1 MESEE
6 GEDQRKHLS
15 LPGWICQKPLD
26 HSHDDDEDE
35 DDDGSRVEDIND
47 STGVSAAVSLS
58 KVTTAAAAAVSC
70 QVKFS
75 VSSQNTSTSSVSFFI
90 NRSDS
95 STWSDEAAAET
106 DVKNSRADNE
116 RTGNQTQLGIQKKKT
131 NLKILP
137 HYHLC

>member
-116 RTGNQTQLGIQKKKT
+116 RTGNQTQLGIQKKI

>member
-58 KVTTAAAAAVSC
+58 KVTTATAVSC

-116 RTGNQTQLGIQKKKT
+116 RTGNQTRLGIQKKI